1 MSIQTIKDT
10 IKNTILPQGTK
21 IKRAKHLE
29 ANDAIIDGLYSELYY
44 SDWGVPKPYF
54 SNTLPDE
61 DAYVW
66 CNIPNQTVNVA
77 DCHPKFVEIMGP
89 MYPIYQGDGVTTIG
103 IPYIPGGTS
112 LVQTGIGTT
121 RTFELGASG
130 GEEKHIL
137 SVGELP
143 PHSFKI
149 VIAGNNNESPL
160 RNNTEASL
168 VDIRDDRGDGN
179 NDYAL
184 DGKVGTPTLGKTNT
198 VGSGYDH
205 ENMPPY
211 FVVNYI
217 LRIK

>member
-44 SDWGVPKPYF
+44 SDWGIPKPYF
-54 SNTLPDE
+54 SNVLPE
-61 DAYVW
+61 GHRW
-66 CNIPNQTVNVA
+66 CNIPAQTVDIA
-77 DCHPKFVEIMGP
+77 ECHPEFIARMLSMTVHG
-89 MYPIYQGDGVTTIG
+89 GDGVTTIG

-121 RTFELGASG
+121 RTFELGTIG
-130 GEEKHIL
+130 GKEKHIL

-143 PHSFKI
+143 PHSFKT
-149 VIAGNNNESPL
+149 VIAGNNNEPRL

-168 VDIRDDRGDGN
+168 VDIRDDRDDGN
-179 NDYAL
+179 NDYSL
-184 DGKVGTPTLGKTNT
+184 DGKVEIPTLGKTNT

>member
-44 SDWGVPKPYF
+44 SDWGVPKPF
-54 SNTLPDE
+54 LANTLPTDGV
-61 DAYVW
+61 YVW
-66 CNIPNQTVNVA
+66 CNLQNQTKTEA
-77 DCHPKFVEIMGP
+77 ECHPKFWNIMKS
-89 MYPIYQGDGVTTIG
+89 MTIYGGDGVTTVG

-121 RTFELGASG
+121 RTFELGAIDG
-130 GEEKHIL
+130 KEKHIL

-143 PHSFKI
+143 PHSFKT
-149 VIAGNNNESPL
+149 VIAGNNNESRL

-168 VDIRDDRGDGN
+168 VDVRDDRDDGN
-179 NDYAL
+179 NDYSL
-184 DGKVGTPTLGKTNT
+184 DGKVEIPTLGKTNT